1 MFRKKKKLK
10 TLDLSNFSAT
20 KVYNMKEMFL
30 NCVNIT
36 EINLSNFNCINV
48 NDMDKIFK
56 GCTKLKKLEMPVIK
70 L

>member
-1 MFRKKKKLK
+1 
-10 TLDLSNFSAT
+10 
-20 KVYNMKEMFL
+20 MFL
-30 NCVNIT
+30 NCVDIT